1 MPIERETAYAVSSSE
16 ETAKSTSSR
25 PARQSWMYSTF
36 DVRITVVA
44 LGASIRANEHATRF
58 TSSRDVQAMNRSALS
73 IPASWSAFR
82 LAPFASIVR
91 TS

>member
-1 MPIERETAYAVSSSE
+1 MPIDRETAYAVSSSE

-44 LGASIRANEHATRF
+44 FGASIRAKEHATRF
-58 TSSRDVQAMNRSALS
+58 TSSRDVQAMNSRPCRYRR
-73 IPASWSAFR
+73 PASAFR